1 MRRFESFLVAV
12 VVLALLTAA
21 CAGDDDAGTT
31 MAPSEYA
38 NDAVTTAAP
47 TTTVVMATE
56 PAPALSNETGE
67 AREVLGTDA
76 VEAVTAATPA
86 DLGRLIVYT
95 ASISVEVD
103 DVITAGEE
111 AQAAVAGLGGV
122 LFGQETTTGDHPRS
136 VLTIKVP
143 PQNFQAALQR
153 LSGVGKLL
161 SQSVFADDVTERVV
175 DLQSQITTSEASV
188 ERLRTFLSN
197 ATDLETVARLEA
209 ELLNRETSLE
219 VLKGRLRTLE
229 NQVSMATIVLI
240 LSEPVPDVPQPSVE
254 LIQTGYEG
262 HDGGAGCPGSDE
274 LRIDEDAPY
283 TVCMTVINTGDTL
296 LADIEVRDPGLK
308 TDADDYI
315 LAVGSL
321 DAPLPPDGT
330 LILFHE
336 GEGDPRWEVTDPRVR
351 VTAVD
356 ADDDPVRV
364 ETGRSIERMRL
375 DVDADDSLPGFA
387 DGLRVAWDALQRII
401 GVVVIL
407 SGALVPF
414 LWVPILAIAAIWFWR
429 RREAQRISQT
439 EDAGQSGTDD
449 IQ

>member
-1 MRRFESFLVAV
+1 VRRFESFLVAV
-12 VVLALLTAA
+12 IVLTLLTAA
-21 CAGDDDAGTT
+21 CAGGDDAGTT
-31 MAPSEYA
+31 TAA
-38 NDAVTTAAP
+38 NYDGVPETTAAP
-47 TTTVVMATE
+47 TTTA
-56 PAPALSNETGE
+56 APGLDVSDGSGE

-95 ASISVEVD
+95 ASVSVEVD

-122 LFGQETTTGDHPRS
+122 LFGQETTTGDNPRS

-188 ERLRTFLSN
+188 ERLRAFLSN
-197 ATDLETVARLEA
+197 ATDLETVARLET

-240 LSEPVPDVPQPSVE
+240 LSEPVPDVPRPSVE
-254 LIQTGYEG
+254 LIQTAYEG

-283 TVCMTVINTGDTL
+283 TVCMTFINTGDTL

-308 TDADDYI
+308 TDTDDYV
-315 LAVGSL
+315 LAFGSL
-321 DAPLPPDGT
+321 DAPLPPEGT
-330 LILFHE
+330 LIFFYE

-375 DVDADDSLPGFA
+375 NVDPDDSLPGFT
-387 DGLRVAWDALQRII
+387 DGLGVAWDALQRII
-401 GVVVIL
+401 GVAVVL
-407 SGALVPF
+407 SGVLIPF

-429 RREAQRISQT
+429 RHETQRISEV
-439 EDAGQSGTDD
+439 EDAEQSGTDD